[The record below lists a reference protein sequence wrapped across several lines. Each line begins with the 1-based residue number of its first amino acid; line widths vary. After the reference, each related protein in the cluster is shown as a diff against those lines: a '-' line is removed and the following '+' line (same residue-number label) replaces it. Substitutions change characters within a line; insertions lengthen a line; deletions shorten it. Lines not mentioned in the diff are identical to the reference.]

1 MDEIHIPNDAT
12 YAPVSLTDVI
22 ATAPIASRLFLGA
35 TLPGRVIGAAALGMY
50 AGSAVKDWVARR
62 EMVWIDFQAEF
73 GADVKTLV
81 PMPGGRKSSGSVR
94 NWMKATP
101 TSGSREQRWPKRSTG
116 T

>member
-81 PMPGGRKSSGSVR
+81 PMPDVARREEIERLGKL
-94 NWMKATP
+94 P
-101 TSGSREQRWPKRSTG
+101 SRAENH
-116 T
+116 